1 MIVQEQVR
9 QREAQ
14 MRIQGGVGCR
24 RESERGEER
33 EREIISERENMYISG
48 VGCSSFQRLGL
59 AMALY
64 MKQLVF

>member
-1 MIVQEQVR
+1 MIVQEQAW

-33 EREIISERENMYISG
+33 EREKLSVKEKICIFL
-48 VGCSSFQRLGL
+48 VWDV
-59 AMALY
+59 
-64 MKQLVF
+64 LVFKD

>member
-1 MIVQEQVR
+1 M
-9 QREAQ
+9 
-14 MRIQGGVGCR
+14 GWGVGGKM
-24 RESERGEER
+24 RGERRER